1 MERQRIVK
9 QAREQLLTSAKSHF
23 KSIISNRITNGV
35 EDEITDW
42 DEYPVYA
49 IDLWEYNKYI
59 KVTVSLNDTYLLD
72 DTCLVKIGVSAI
84 TMDKDG
90 DIYIEFDRPAE
101 SGPEPIEITELNT
114 DDFQAVVD
122 LLIEIDE

>member
-1 MERQRIVK
+1 MEYRRIVK
-9 QAREQLLTSAKSHF
+9 QAREQLLTSAKAHF
-23 KSIISNRITNGV
+23 KSIINNRIANGV

-42 DEYPVYA
+42 DEYPFYS
-49 IDLWEYNKYI
+49 IDLWEYNKYL
-59 KVTVSLNDTYLLD
+59 KVSVWEHCTYD
-72 DTCLVKIGVSAI
+72 EDFQIRVGVSAI

-90 DIYIEFDRPAE
+90 DIYIEFDTPAE

>member
-1 MERQRIVK
+1 MEKQRIVN
-9 QAREQLLTSAKSHF
+9 QAREQLLTSAKVHF
-23 KSIISNRITNGV
+23 KSIINNRIANGV

-42 DEYPVYA
+42 DEYPVYS

-72 DTCLVKIGVSAI
+72 DTCFVRIGVSSI

-101 SGPEPIEITELNT
+101 SGPEPIETTELTT

-122 LLIEIDE
+122 LLIDIDK